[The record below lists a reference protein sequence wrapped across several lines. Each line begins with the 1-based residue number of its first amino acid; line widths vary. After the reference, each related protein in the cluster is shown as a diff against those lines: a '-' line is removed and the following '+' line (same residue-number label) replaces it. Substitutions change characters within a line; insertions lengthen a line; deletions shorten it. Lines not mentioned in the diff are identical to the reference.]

1 MFSFAAKREPEMVF
15 EMLFALVARAK
26 ALFH

>member
-1 MFSFAAKREPEMVF
+1 MFSFAGKREPEMVF
-15 EMLFALVARAK
+15 EMLFALVARGR